1 MAESPHDSARGGVP
15 ASWTRFFNETVQPH
29 SSRVAT
35 GAPTRANEGLSRS
48 LLVLASLLVSFLA
61 AEAAFSVI
69 PLPIGN
75 VLNVYNRQMTAGLDC
90 YPSDPRGY
98 FDLDLRDGATRARFE
113 TLGVRRVE
121 DCARYA
127 PHAVELRYN
136 SLQFREREPPPR
148 RSGVRRVAVLGDS
161 FTEGQGV
168 KEEDAY
174 PRVLEAA
181 LNAAGKGWEVLNYGR
196 RGADFPA
203 LEDTFEEILAHDPD
217 VVVYGMLLNDC
228 ETSEQFRAHHP
239 WVTGMLEG
247 PRHKLVLMSGP
258 PPFGARTALFV
269 RRRMDQYRLDRAM
282 RAWYAEL
289 YGEVNREGWL
299 RSQAA
304 IERMHRRMALRGG
317 RFLVA
322 TWPVLA
328 HLDREY
334 PFRAAHET
342 VGRFCHASGIAW
354 VDLLPALQGREA
366 QDLWV
371 HPHDPHPNAL
381 AHRLVAE
388 SLAPTVSRLAD

>member
-1 MAESPHDSARGGVP
+1 MAGREIRAR
-15 ASWTRFFNETVQPH
+15 A
-29 SSRVAT
+29 
-35 GAPTRANEGLSRS
+35 
-48 LLVLASLLVSFLA
+48 LLVLGSLLFSFLA

-69 PLPIGN
+69 PPPIGN

-113 TLGVRRVE
+113 SLGVRRVE

-136 SLQFREREPPPR
+136 SLQLRDREPSPR
-148 RSGVRRVAVLGDS
+148 TPGVRRVAVLGDS

-168 KEEDAY
+168 KEEDSY
-174 PRVLEAA
+174 PRLLEGA
-181 LNAAGKGWEVLNYGR
+181 LDAKGGAWEVLNFGR

-203 LEDTFEEILAHDPD
+203 LQDTFEELMAQDPD
-217 VVVYGMLLNDC
+217 VVVYGMVLNDC
-228 ETSEQFRAHHP
+228 ETSAGFRARHP
-239 WVTGMLEG
+239 FVTERLEG
-247 PRHKLVLMSGP
+247 PRQKLVLMSGP

-269 RRRMDQYRLDRAM
+269 RRRVDQYRLDRAM

-289 YGEVNREGWL
+289 YGDVNREGWL
-299 RSQAA
+299 RTQAA
-304 IERMHRRMALRGG
+304 IEGMHRRVALRGG

-334 PFRAAHET
+334 PFRDAHET
-342 VGRFCHASGIAW
+342 IGRFCHASGIAW
-354 VDLLPALQGREA
+354 VDLLPALQGRVAE
-366 QDLWV
+366 DLWV
-371 HPHDPHPNAL
+371 HPHDPHPNAS

-388 SLAPTVSRLAD
+388 FLAPAVRRLAD

>member
-1 MAESPHDSARGGVP
+1 MAGSEIRARAVL
-15 ASWTRFFNETVQPH
+15 
-29 SSRVAT
+29 VA
-35 GAPTRANEGLSRS
+35 GS
-48 LLVLASLLVSFLA
+48 LLLSFLA
-61 AEAAFSVI
+61 AEAAFSVL

-136 SLQFREREPPPR
+136 SLQLRDREPTPR
-148 RSGVRRVAVLGDS
+148 RAGIRRVVVLGDS

-168 KEEDAY
+168 KEHDAY
-174 PRVLEAA
+174 PRVLEGA
-181 LNAAGKGWEVLNYGR
+181 LNASGVGWEVLNFGR

-203 LEDTFEEILAHDPD
+203 LQDTFEEVVAQDPD

-228 ETSEQFRAHHP
+228 ETSAEFRARHP
-239 WVTGMLEG
+239 FVTERLEG
-247 PRHKLVLMSGP
+247 PRQKLVLMSGR
-258 PPFGARTALFV
+258 PPFGERTALFV

-282 RAWYAEL
+282 RAWYADL
-289 YGEVNREGWL
+289 YGEVNREGWG
-299 RSQAA
+299 RTRAA
-304 IERMHRRMALRGG
+304 IEAMHRRMALRGG
-317 RFLVA
+317 HLLVA

-328 HLDREY
+328 HFDDY

-342 VGRFCHASGIAW
+342 IGRFCHGAGIPW
-354 VDLLPALQGREA
+354 TDLRPAFEGRAAEN
-366 QDLWV
+366 LWV

-381 AHRLVAE
+381 AHRIVAE
-388 SLAPTVSRLAD
+388 SLARTVSRLAD

>member
-1 MAESPHDSARGGVP
+1 MAGREIRARVLL
-15 ASWTRFFNETVQPH
+15 
-29 SSRVAT
+29 VA
-35 GAPTRANEGLSRS
+35 GS
-48 LLVLASLLVSFLA
+48 LLFSFIA
-61 AEAAFSVI
+61 AEAAFSVL

-98 FDLDLRDGATRARFE
+98 FDLDLREDATRARFE
-113 TLGVRRVE
+113 ALGVRRVE
-121 DCARYA
+121 DCAQYA

-136 SLQFREREPPPR
+136 SLQFRDREPPPR
-148 RSGVRRVAVLGDS
+148 ASGVRRVAVLGDS

-168 KEEDAY
+168 KEEDVY

-181 LNAAGKGWEVLNYGR
+181 LKTRGPGWEVLNYGR

-203 LEDTFEEILAHDPD
+203 LDDTFEELLAHDPD

-228 ETSEQFRAHHP
+228 ESSEEFRARHP
-239 WVTGMLEG
+239 FVTGILDG
-247 PRHKLVLMSGP
+247 PRQKLVLMSGR
-258 PPFGARTALFV
+258 PPFGQRTALFV

-282 RAWYAEL
+282 RAWYADL
-289 YGEVNREGWL
+289 YGDVNREGWL
-299 RSQAA
+299 RTQAA

-317 RFLVA
+317 HLLVA

-328 HLDREY
+328 HLGEDY
-334 PFRAAHET
+334 AFRGAHEKI
-342 VGRFCHASGIAW
+342 GKFCHTSGIAW
-354 VDLLPALQGREA
+354 IDLLPVLQGRRAE
-366 QDLWV
+366 DLWV

-388 SLAPTVSRLAD
+388 SLAPAVIRLVD